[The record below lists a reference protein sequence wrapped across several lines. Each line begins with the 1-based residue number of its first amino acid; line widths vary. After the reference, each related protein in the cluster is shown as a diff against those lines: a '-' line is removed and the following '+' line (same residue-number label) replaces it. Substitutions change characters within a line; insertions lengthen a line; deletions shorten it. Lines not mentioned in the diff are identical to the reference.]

1 MTKIPSYSEA
11 KQVDLSAMPW
21 SAWTEFKGETF
32 LYVRKDNDTFLPLN
46 DIVQV
51 DGMIHLSVK
60 KNMLVVNTS
69 LSPGHIINKYIYSVP
84 VD

>member
-21 SAWTEFKGETF
+21 GAWTEFKGETF

-46 DIVQV
+46 DIVPSWWN
-51 DGMIHLSVK
+51 DTFECK
-60 KNMLVVNTS
+60 KKHASSEHQSITWPHNQ
-69 LSPGHIINKYIYSVP
+69 
-84 VD
+84 

>member
-46 DIVQV
+46 DIV
-51 DGMIHLSVK
+51 
-60 KNMLVVNTS
+60 
-69 LSPGHIINKYIYSVP
+69 PR
-84 VD
+84 

>member
-1 MTKIPSYSEA
+1 MTKIPSYFEA

-32 LYVRKDNDTFLPLN
+32 LYVRKDNDTFLPRMILY
-46 DIVQV
+46 QV

-60 KNMLVVNTS
+60 KTC
-69 LSPGHIINKYIYSVP
+69 
-84 VD
+84 